1 MGLTNRQKGIVH
13 VYAAAAKLPDSDYRA
28 ILRAAAGVASAAD
41 QALTQADFE
50 AIMVA
55 LETRLD
61 WSVAQGLVALP
72 QKFRNL
78 QYWRKRQPPDRG
90 RVTSRQLR
98 FIGTLLEQLAPY
110 WSALQDRTAYLS
122 GILRHAIGRNVG
134 VLDLTSAEA
143 SRLIDALKDR
153 LAYHQRQPVP
163 PA

>member
-1 MGLTNRQKGIVH
+1 MPLTNRQKGIIH
-13 VYAAAAKLPDSDYRA
+13 VYSAAAKLPDPDYRA
-28 ILRAAAGVASAAD
+28 LLRATAGADSAAD
-41 QALTQADFE
+41 PSLTQADFE

-78 QYWRKRQPPDRG
+78 HYWRKRQPTDRH

-98 FIGTLLEQLAPY
+98 FIGTLLEQLSPY
-110 WSALQDRTAYLS
+110 WSDLQDRTAYLS
-122 GILRHAIGRNVG
+122 GIIRQSIGHECG

-163 PA
+163 PS